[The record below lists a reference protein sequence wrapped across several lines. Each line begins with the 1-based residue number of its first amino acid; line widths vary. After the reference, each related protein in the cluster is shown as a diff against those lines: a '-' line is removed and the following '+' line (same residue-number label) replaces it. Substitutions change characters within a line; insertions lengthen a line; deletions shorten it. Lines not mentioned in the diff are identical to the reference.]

1 MVDETEKDLVPNE
14 TETPQNEEVSTATE
28 TKVEEAVEKTTPEAT
43 EEVAKEE
50 SPQEVLAG
58 LLPEEEDDDDWW
70 KDDDEYSAAQRAEL
84 TRLYSSTLREFNENE
99 IVTGTVVSVGDK
111 EVVLNIGFK
120 SEGVVPISEFR
131 DVEDLS
137 AGSEL
142 EVFIESVEDRNGQLI
157 LSRKRAKNLR
167 TWERINESM
176 EADVIMM
183 GHVMRRTKGGFVV
196 DMDGIEAFLPGSQID
211 VKPVRD
217 FDAYVGRTMEFK
229 VVKINHAYEN
239 VVVSHKILIEAKL
252 EEQRKEILQNLE
264 KGQVLEGTVKN
275 MTNFGVFIDL
285 GGVDGL
291 LHITDISWGRINHPE
306 EVLNL
311 DEKVNVVVLE
321 FDDAKKRISLGMKQ
335 LTPHPWDSLGEEI
348 VEGSRVKGRVVTV
361 ADYGIFLEIMPG
373 VEGLIHTS
381 EMSWSQHTKNPTE
394 TFKVGSE
401 LEAVV
406 LNIDREDRKM
416 SLGLKQLQ
424 SDPWDA
430 VAAKYPQGSRHSG
443 LVRNMTSY
451 GLFVEL
457 EEGVD
462 GLVHISDL
470 SWTKKYGHPSEYVKT
485 GETLEVIVLDIDVA
499 NRRLSLGHK
508 QLTEDVWSTFA
519 SIFTVGSRHKGT
531 IKKIDSKGAVAEL
544 DYGVEGLIPTKHLKV
559 EEGKPE
565 LKLDDFVEFVVIEF
579 NKDAKRLVLSHTKA
593 WRDEPEKEKKS
604 SPAPSNKGRGK
615 SKGKSS
621 NQLKT
626 STTTLGDLDALVRL
640 KEQMEAQEQ
649 GASAPAPVKKEAKKT
664 KKKAP
669 VVEEAAEEVV
679 EATTEKV
686 EAAAEEAV
694 EATTEKVETAA
705 EEVVEATTEKV
716 EAAAEEAVEATT
728 EEVEAAAEEVAEA
741 VEETAETAEEVA
753 EEVTTEEATTEEV
766 TTEEAPAE
774 EKTSEE

>member
-14 TETPQNEEVSTATE
+14 TETPQTEEVSTATE
-28 TKVEEAVEKTTPEAT
+28 TKVEEAVEETTPEAT

-58 LLPEEEDDDDWW
+58 LVPEEEDDDDWW

-99 IVTGTVVSVGDK
+99 IVDGTVVSVGEK

-120 SEGVVPISEFR
+120 SEGVIPISEFR
-131 DVEDLS
+131 DVEDLNP
-137 AGSEL
+137 GSTY

-167 TWERINESM
+167 TWEKINESM
-176 EADVIMM
+176 EADVILM

-381 EMSWSQHTKNPTE
+381 EMSWSQHIKNPTE

-424 SDPWDA
+424 SDPWDT

-443 LVRNMTSY
+443 LVRNMTTY

-485 GETLEVIVLDIDVA
+485 GETLDVIVLDIDIA

-531 IKKIDSKGAVAEL
+531 IKKIDNKGAVAEL

-565 LKLDDFVEFVVIEF
+565 LKVDDFVEFVVIEF

-593 WRDEPEKEKKS
+593 WRDEPEKEKRPS
-604 SPAPSNKGRGK
+604 SAPSGKGKGKGK
-615 SKGKSS
+615 SKSS
-621 NQLKT
+621 SQLKA
-626 STTTLGDLDALVRL
+626 STTTLGDLDALVKL

-649 GASAPAPVKKEAKKT
+649 GGSTPAPVAEKVEEVVEEAPAVEEVVEE
-664 KKKAP
+664 KAAE
-669 VVEEAAEEVV
+669 VVEEAAETVQ
-679 EATTEKV
+679 EA
-686 EAAAEEAV
+686 
-694 EATTEKVETAA
+694 
-705 EEVVEATTEKV
+705 
-716 EAAAEEAVEATT
+716 
-728 EEVEAAAEEVAEA
+728 
-741 VEETAETAEEVA
+741 AEEVA
-753 EEVTTEEATTEEV
+753 EEVTETAEEVVEEATETVEEV
-766 TTEEAPAE
+766 AEEAAADAEEEKPAE
-774 EKTSEE
+774 E